1 MTKQTRPS
9 WADPP
14 THATAAEFRAAFP
27 RESEQVEFKQ
37 GVSSSKIAEAV
48 AGFSNGSGGVVW
60 VGVGPDGRLVGTN
73 TDGEALARLHRIVA
87 TVRDPGRYSVITSEV
102 EGRSLLALAVHPRR
116 EGYAQLPDGRVLARR
131 GAMNAPLLGADLVE
145 FLQAR
150 ALTRFEATK
159 VAVALDRA
167 SAERRRQLSAAW
179 GWRGDDR
186 ERLIEHRLA
195 VTDGGGTWMTVA
207 GALYLLDDPA
217 TELGKA
223 YVEIFRYR
231 DDGALEDRREE
242 IRGPL
247 NDQVERATKW
257 IVDELGRDQVIL
269 GTHRIELD
277 RLPVEVLRE
286 TIANAVAHRV
296 YEDARRPVRIE
307 VRPTS
312 VRVISPGPLP
322 EPVTVTNMREQ
333 NAARNVE
340 VIATLRRFRLAED
353 AGRGVDLIQDS
364 MARQLLDAPIF
375 EDDGTSVSVTLPL
388 TSVVS
393 IRERAWITEIEA
405 AGDIRREDRLLLL
418 QAARGAEL
426 TNRSV
431 RRLTG
436 WDSVE
441 ARASLRRL
449 SEAGLLIRDG
459 ERSGARYRLAPGM
472 NLPGAA
478 TAGPADLEAQVLR
491 LAEAGPIANEQVRAV
506 TGLDRPQALALLKRL
521 VEQGRLETYGQRRGT
536 RYVLPGGA
544 S

>member
-1 MTKQTRPS
+1 M
-9 WADPP
+9 
-14 THATAAEFRAAFP
+14 
-27 RESEQVEFKQ
+27 EFKQ
-37 GVSSSKIAEAV
+37 GVSASKIAEAV
-48 AGFSNGSGGVVW
+48 AGFSNSSGGVVW
-60 VGVGPDGRLVGTN
+60 VGVGPDGRPVGTN
-73 TDGEALARLHRIVA
+73 IDGEAQARLHRVVA
-87 TVRDPGRYSVITSEV
+87 AVRDAGRYSIEAAHV
-102 EGRSLLALAVHPRR
+102 EGRPLLALVVHPRR

-150 ALTRFEATK
+150 ALTRFEATR
-159 VAVALDRA
+159 VDVELDRA
-167 SAERRRQLSAAW
+167 SADRRGQLSAAW
-179 GWRGDDR
+179 GWRDDDVQ
-186 ERLIEHRLA
+186 RLVEHRL
-195 VTDGGGTWMTVA
+195 VVRDGTSTWLTVA

-231 DDGALEDRREE
+231 DDSALEDRREE

-257 IVDELGRDQVIL
+257 VVDDLGRDQVIL

-312 VRVISPGPLP
+312 VRVTSPGPLP
-322 EPVTVTNMREQ
+322 EPVTVANMREQ

-364 MARQLLDAPIF
+364 MARQLLDPPVF
-375 EDDGTSVSVTLPL
+375 EDDGTSVTVTLPL

-393 IRERAWITEIEA
+393 TRERAWVTEIEA
-405 AGDIRREDRLLLL
+405 AGEIRREDRLLLI
-418 QAARGAEL
+418 QAARGGEL

-431 RRLTG
+431 RGLTG

-449 SEAGLLIRDG
+449 SSAGLLVRDG
-459 ERSGARYRLAPGM
+459 ERAGARYRLAAGM

-478 TAGPADLEAQVLR
+478 PARPSDLEAQVLR
-491 LAEAGPIANEQVRAV
+491 LAGEGPISNEQARAA
-506 TGLDRPQALALLKRL
+506 TGLDRPQALALLRRL
-521 VEQGRLETYGQRRGT
+521 VEQGRLEVRGQRRGT
-536 RYVLPGGA
+536 RYVLPEAG